1 MVHFFRVNLGFVIS
15 FFFCLLAAASFNL
28 EAHDLFNAHG
38 LLNSQGERLAVVEV
52 SADRAGDRLVVLE
65 GKIEVFALFALVVEE
80 RELALGVDVDEL
92 ELGLG
97 DDGAGHGV
105 RGGAE
110 ELVLLEVEDVLAGDG
125 ALGAAVLAV
134 LEDVHVGDLAGAA
147 ANADEV
153 ALLEVAGGAGE
164 GVGRASIGA
173 LEVFEVFVVLLL
185 AGGIV
190 EIFLVAVGGHD
201 VGFVLFV
208 V

>member
-1 MVHFFRVNLGFVIS
+1 M
-15 FFFCLLAAASFNL
+15 
-28 EAHDLFNAHG
+28 FNAHG

-134 LEDVHVGDLAGAA
+134 LEDIHVGDLAGAA

-185 AGGIV
+185 LLLASGIV
-190 EIFLVAVGGHD
+190 EVFLIAIGGHD